1 MLICRWYSSGS
12 IKSGPP
18 GGYYVRFVVRD
29 RPVVYHGCVDCVIY
43 SVATFAIE
51 IASPLVVGWVFIL
64 ESFIAFF
71 YYFSTRLLLSTSL
84 LRSEYQSVPYFVRN
98 DSRQIVIDNQYSSFT
113 VFHSIRGTRV
123 QLVTDLRHD
132 TSY

>member
-1 MLICRWYSSGS
+1 M
-12 IKSGPP
+12 
-18 GGYYVRFVVRD
+18 
-29 RPVVYHGCVDCVIY
+29 
-43 SVATFAIE
+43 
-51 IASPLVVGWVFIL
+51 VGWVFIL